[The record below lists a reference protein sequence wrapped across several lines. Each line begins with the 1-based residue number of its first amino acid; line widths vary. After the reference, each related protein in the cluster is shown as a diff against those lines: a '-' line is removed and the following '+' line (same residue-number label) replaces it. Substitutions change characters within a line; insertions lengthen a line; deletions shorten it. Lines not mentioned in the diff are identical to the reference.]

1 MARKAEKYNGWANY
15 ETWNVALWFGND
27 YGMYQAVKEH
37 GAKFTAAS
45 AEEFTKELL
54 PNGTPDFESRG
65 GAKCYAKVNW
75 KEIAADFNEMRGDSG
90 VKEAPARG
98 SLRTM
103 EGVPL
108 REMGNIYW
116 RDIPTGTRVELVGHS
131 YVVTLGNGEK
141 KGAYWEGREAREAQ
155 RTLDRWV
162 ARGYSFGALPATGV
176 RQHVGMYQQ
185 PQMRAAPSPSP
196 SSGPRKDMRDHA
208 IDQAV
213 EKTRQSNVDH
223 AVWMDSHGEFH
234 VDQASTA
241 PWKST
246 IAVAHAPSGHLSYK
260 RHGASEG
267 VHEHPTRPLREHPY
281 PPARRPGPRPLPR
294 RRS

>member
-1 MARKAEKYNGWANY
+1 MAKSEKYQGWANY

-27 YGMYQAVKEH
+27 YGMYQAVK
-37 GAKFTAAS
+37 GQPTKFTAAS

-90 VKEAPARG
+90 VKEAPSRG

-103 EGVPL
+103 EGMPL

-131 YVVTLGNGEK
+131 YIVTLGNGEK

-162 ARGYSFGALPATGV
+162 ARGYSFGVLPG
-176 RQHVGMYQQ
+176 
-185 PQMRAAPSPSP
+185 RAAEQTMHAADRWEVIVGNIGTVFDGSRESAARATYKDYVIQ
-196 SSGPRKDMRDHA
+196 SKSGNGRAGGEDVTLMQNGEPVDEHFG
-208 IDQAV
+208 
-213 EKTRQSNVDH
+213 TNGNVDVDETRRRPAMH
-223 AVWMDSHGEFH
+223 A
-234 VDQASTA
+234 A
-241 PWKST
+241 PM
-246 IAVAHAPSGHLSYK
+246 
-260 RHGASEG
+260 
-267 VHEHPTRPLREHPY
+267 RPLREHPY
-281 PPARRPGPRPLPR
+281 PPPRRPGPRPLPR

>member
-1 MARKAEKYNGWANY
+1 MAKAEKYNGWANY

-27 YGMYQAVKEH
+27 YGMYQAVKGH
-37 GAKFTAAS
+37 PKKFTAAS

-65 GAKCYAKVNW
+65 GASCYAKVNW

-90 VKEAPARG
+90 VKEAPSRG

-103 EGVPL
+103 EGMPL

-162 ARGYSFGALPATGV
+162 ARGYSFGGMPA
-176 RQHVGMYQQ
+176 
-185 PQMRAAPSPSP
+185 AA
-196 SSGPRKDMRDHA
+196 H
-208 IDQAV
+208 
-213 EKTRQSNVDH
+213 
-223 AVWMDSHGEFH
+223 
-234 VDQASTA
+234 
-241 PWKST
+241 
-246 IAVAHAPSGHLSYK
+246 
-260 RHGASEG
+260 EG
-267 VHEHPTRPLREHPY
+267 VGEVVEETRVRAIRHPWGNGYAYVYRHNGETYSSSRRAPYPTADAAIKAGNEARAKKIEWDAAEPGGSARRPPLREHPY
-281 PPARRPGPRPLPR
+281 PPPRRPAARPLPR
-294 RRS
+294 RR